1 MSLPFAR
8 CPLSSARCSAGSG
21 SGWDLSGT
29 LSGSARAQLSI
40 NAVARRQGGSVHQL
54 AAATATATRADNQW
68 RHGLPLWK
76 TKNRSSCCC
85 CCCCTARKCVER
97 TTLELLR
104 CASVPPNYSPNFLQ
118 CSRRWL
124 PRIAFHTFARGTGSW
139 RGMRLLLLARPSLGN
154 GNGNGCKMAA

>member
-1 MSLPFAR
+1 MLPVALPALALAVGSLW
-8 CPLSSARCSAGSG
+8 LS
-21 SGWDLSGT
+21 

-40 NAVARRQGGSVHQL
+40 NAVARRQGGSVHQS
-54 AAATATATRADNQW
+54 AAATATATATRADNQW

-85 CCCCTARKCVER
+85 CTARKCVER
-97 TTLELLR
+97 IAQELLR
-104 CASVPPNYSPNFLQ
+104 CASVLPNYSPNFLQ
-118 CSRRWL
+118 CSRLWL
-124 PRIAFHTFARGTGSW
+124 PCIAFHTFARGTGSW

>member
-1 MSLPFAR
+1 MPAVR
-8 CPLSSARCSAGSG
+8 CPRPVALPALALA
-21 SGWDLSGT
+21 GWDLSGT

-40 NAVARRQGGSVHQL
+40 NAVARRQGGSVHQS
-54 AAATATATRADNQW
+54 AAATATATATRADNQW

-76 TKNRSSCCC
+76 TKNRSSCR
-85 CCCCTARKCVER
+85 CCCTARKCVER

-104 CASVPPNYSPNFLQ
+104 CASVAPNYSPNFLQ
-118 CSRRWL
+118 CSCRWL